1 MKRLGKSEEQEKFIE
16 LNKQFMHQV
25 EKGASWNDLRWL
37 IDEMKVLAKNFEH
50 LDTATVIAMDHRNDS
65 SSMERNR

>member
-16 LNKQFMHQV
+16 LNKQFMHLV

-37 IDEMKVLAKNFEH
+37 IDEMKS
-50 LDTATVIAMDHRNDS
+50 I
-65 SSMERNR
+65 